1 MKIYRNI
8 WLWAGLVCTVINTAA
23 AQESLSLSDAIQ
35 IGLQKNFDIR
45 LQQKSLEIAANNNSW
60 GEAGR
65 YPTVSLNLNQSNG
78 INDNIKT
85 ASPFQLQDITISNS
99 INPGVSVNWT
109 LFNGFSVNINKRRLE
124 QLQAETQGNAAIVI
138 SNAIQSIIL
147 GYYRAVLEEQR
158 LGELKKQLSL
168 SKDRLEYLQ
177 LKSEIG
183 SAASADLLVIEGNY
197 LTDSLNYINQ
207 QLVHRNALRD
217 LNVLL
222 VEDDLDKSYRLTDDL
237 LNEFPAYTYESLREK
252 QLSQNVDLKK
262 QYLTQAITST
272 GVDLAKANRY
282 PSLVLNAGVS
292 ESRSRVDLSQAS
304 FPNGDGTFSP
314 GPSDPLT
321 AITDSYS
328 ANFGL
333 SFTLFNGGRINRAI
347 KNAIIQED
355 MANIQVDQLKYSL
368 DRNLRQALDLY
379 LIRQQTYAINQRREE
394 VAKTNLA
401 LSEEKF
407 KNGTINSFDYRVVQ
421 NNYLSAAILKLQAMY
436 SLIDSHVSLMRLTG
450 GLVETYQ

>member
-124 QLQAETQGNAAIVI
+124 QLQAETQGNAAVVI